1 MNPAVTLAGI
11 YLHIPFCE
19 RKCRYCDFYSVSAP
33 GWRRKAYGAALVR
46 EITLRRR
53 PDLTVDSVY
62 FGGGTPS
69 LLPPSF
75 YAQVMAALEEAFDL
89 QDDIEITLE
98 ANPGTIDQVKLAA
111 LRQAGINRLNLGIQS
126 FDDQNLQFLGRI
138 HSANQAWVAIE
149 WARRAGFDNLGLDL
163 IYGLPGQTVESWQ
176 ADLKQALS
184 HAPEH
189 LSCYGLTYENGTP
202 LLQDRLKGGH
212 QPANETEIA
221 ALFDATADV
230 LCAAGFDHY
239 EISNFAADPR
249 WQSRHN
255 TKYWTRAPYVG
266 LGAAAHSFQTPRRS
280 WNTADLDVYIQRLA
294 QGISPEGGH
303 EVLNAHQQMIEA
315 VFLGLR
321 RSAGID
327 LAAFAQC
334 FVTPLETRAAKILPA
349 LVADGYLRQT
359 TARLWPTR
367 KGMRLHDSISAMLAG
382 VL

>member
-1 MNPAVTLAGI
+1 MTPAGI

-19 RKCRYCDFYSVSAP
+19 RKCRYCDFYSVAAP
-33 GWRRKAYGAALVR
+33 GGRQRAYGAALVR
-46 EITLRRR
+46 EIKLRRR
-53 PDLTVDSVY
+53 PNMAVDSVY

-75 YAQVMAALEEAFDL
+75 YTQVMAALAEAFDL

-98 ANPGTIDQVKLAA
+98 ANPGTIDQAQLAA
-111 LRQAGINRLNLGIQS
+111 FRQAGINRLNLGIQS
-126 FDDQNLQFLGRI
+126 FDDQSLQFLGRI
-138 HSANQAWVAIE
+138 HSATQARVAIE

-163 IYGLPGQTVESWQ
+163 IYGLPGQTVEGWQ
-176 ADLKQALS
+176 ADLKQAQR

-189 LSCYGLTYENGTP
+189 LACYVLTYENGTP

-212 QPANETEIA
+212 QPADEAEIA
-221 ALFDATADV
+221 VFFDATADF
-230 LCAAGFDHY
+230 LEAAGFDHY
-239 EISNFAADPR
+239 EISNFAAGPR

-266 LGAAAHSFQTPRRS
+266 LGAAAHSFRTPRRC

-294 QGISPEGGH
+294 RGMLPKGGH
-303 EVLNAHQQMIEA
+303 EALNVHQEMIET

-321 RSAGID
+321 QSAGID
-327 LAAFAQC
+327 LGAFAQS
-334 FVTPLETRAAKILPA
+334 FATPLETLAAQILPG
-349 LVADGYLRQT
+349 LVADGYLHQT
-359 TARLWPTR
+359 TARLRPTR
-367 KGMRLHDSISAMLAG
+367 KGMRFHDSISAMLAG

>member
-1 MNPAVTLAGI
+1 
-11 YLHIPFCE
+11 
-19 RKCRYCDFYSVSAP
+19 
-33 GWRRKAYGAALVR
+33 VR
-46 EITLRRR
+46 EIKLRRR
-53 PDLTVDSVY
+53 PNLTVDSVY

-69 LLPPSF
+69 LMPPTF
-75 YAQVMAALEEAFDL
+75 YMQVMAALAEAFDL

-111 LRQAGINRLNLGIQS
+111 FRQAGVNRLNLGIQS

-138 HSANQAWVAIE
+138 HSATQARVAIA

-163 IYGLPGQTVESWQ
+163 IYGLPGQTVEGWQ

-189 LSCYGLTYENGTP
+189 LSCYALTYENNTP

-212 QPANETEIA
+212 QPADEAEIA
-221 ALFDATADV
+221 VLFDATADV
-230 LCAAGFDHY
+230 LGAAGFDHY

-266 LGAAAHSFQTPRRS
+266 LGVAAHSFRTTRRS

-294 QGISPEGGH
+294 QGRLPKGGH
-303 EVLNAHQQMIEA
+303 EALNAHQQMIEA

-334 FVTPLETRAAKILPA
+334 FATPLETRAAQVLPG
-349 LVADGYLRQT
+349 LVADGFLRQSK
-359 TARLWPTR
+359 ARLRPTR